1 MKVENSKRVLE
12 ILEKIRIYEE
22 RRNNWERSVGIE
34 DTIIGI
40 SPSGRSR
47 LFLDGIKYEMLKA
60 QSISYYEE
68 EIAKLINE
76 LEGL

>member
-1 MKVENSKRVLE
+1 MKIENREKVLE
-12 ILEKIRIYEE
+12 ILERIRNYEE
-22 RRNNWERSVGIE
+22 RRIFWERSVDIE

-40 SPSGRSR
+40 FSSGRCR

-76 LEGL
+76 LEEL

>member
-22 RRNNWERSVGIE
+22 RRNNWERSVEIE

-40 SPSGRSR
+40 LPSGRCR
-47 LFLDGIKYEMLKA
+47 LFLDGIKHEMLKA

>member
-1 MKVENSKRVLE
+1 MKIENREKVLE
-12 ILEKIRIYEE
+12 ILERIRNYEE
-22 RRNNWERSVGIE
+22 RRNNWERSVDIE

-40 SPSGRSR
+40 FPSGRSR

-76 LEGL
+76 LEEL